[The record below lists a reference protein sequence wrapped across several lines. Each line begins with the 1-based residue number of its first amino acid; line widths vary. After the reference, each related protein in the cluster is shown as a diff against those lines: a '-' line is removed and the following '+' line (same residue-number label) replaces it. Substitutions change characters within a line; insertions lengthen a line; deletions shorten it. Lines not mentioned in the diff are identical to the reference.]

1 MPPRRTRGKSKE
13 EPEQVEVEAQPNI
26 NLTVPGSL
34 SPSNWDEVEQL
45 KARISAL
52 EEKVEELETAIGVQE
67 VIVLRTI
74 DRDTAKQEIRELFQ
88 GAETLYFSEIA
99 KRLRLELPLVVEICQ
114 ELIEEEEI
122 EVNAD
127 AV

>member
-13 EPEQVEVEAQPNI
+13 EPQQLETEAQAI
-26 NLTVPGSL
+26 TVPSSL
-34 SPSNWDEVEQL
+34 SPSNWNEVEQL

-52 EEKVEELETAIGVQE
+52 EEKVEELETVIGVQE

-88 GAETLYFSEIA
+88 GAESLYFSDIA
-99 KRLRLELPLVVEICQ
+99 KQLRLDLPLVVEICQ

>member
-13 EPEQVEVEAQPNI
+13 EPQQLEETQPMTI
-26 NLTVPGSL
+26 PGSL
-34 SPSNWDEVEQL
+34 SPSNWDEVGQL

-52 EEKVEELETAIGVQE
+52 GQKVEELETAIGVQE

-88 GAETLYFSEIA
+88 GAETLYYSDIA
-99 KRLRLELPLVVEICQ
+99 KRLCLELPLVVEICQ

-122 EVNAD
+122 EVNDDTA
-127 AV
+127 